1 MDDSPKIDLPPPSPD
16 GAPAEGGRCEVDAS
30 RRSDIALLD
39 AYSRAV
45 ITVSDAVSP
54 TVVGLTAILEDRRGR
69 TEELSGGSGVL
80 VAPDGYILT
89 NAHVVGEGN
98 RLEVTLKDGT
108 HLHAEPVGTDPADD
122 LALVRAEGSG
132 FPYATLGDSSA
143 LHPGQLVIAIGNP
156 YGFHSTVSTGVVSAL
171 GRALRSREGRL
182 IENIIQHTAP
192 LNPGNSGGP
201 LVDSSGHVVGIN
213 TAIIASAQGIG
224 FAIPSNI
231 ARTVVSELLTHGKV
245 RRGYIGISGRI
256 RKLDRRIVR
265 FYGLP
270 LDTGV
275 EVVVLDPDG
284 PAAAAGIRTG
294 DVIVLAGGNAVGNM
308 DDLQH
313 LLGKESIGTSLVV
326 TVIRGRDREE
336 LSVVS
341 AEASG

>member
-1 MDDSPKIDLPPPSPD
+1 MGDARGTDGIPP
-16 GAPAEGGRCEVDAS
+16 GAPGEPGAPGRCEVDAS

-54 TVVGLTAILEDRRGR
+54 TVVGLTALLEDRHGR
-69 TEELSGGSGVL
+69 TGELGGGSGVL

-89 NAHVVGEGN
+89 NAHVLGEGN
-98 RLEVTLKDGT
+98 RLEVTLRDGT

-132 FPYATLGDSSA
+132 FPYATLGDSA
-143 LHPGQLVIAIGNP
+143 AMHPGQLVIAIGNP
-156 YGFHSTVSTGVVSAL
+156 FGFHSTVSTGVVSAL

-224 FAIPSNI
+224 FSIPSNI
-231 ARTVVSELLTHGKV
+231 ARTVISELLTHGKV

-265 FYGLP
+265 FYDLP

-275 EVVVLDPDG
+275 EIVVIDPEG

-294 DVIVLAGGNAVGNM
+294 DVIVLAGGNAVGSM

-313 LLGKESIGTSLVV
+313 LLGKESIGIRIVM
-326 TVIRGRDREE
+326 TVIRGKEREE
-336 LSVVS
+336 IAVVS